1 MSLPKFTRQMPLFG
15 VENLLGDCFAA
26 NDPFRLFAEKVYP
39 LLAGAREKL
48 ALAYCL
54 DNGRPGTEPVLLMG
68 ISILQFMYRLPD
80 RQAAEMLKYHM
91 GWKLALGQEL
101 DLSAIDPSTLVYF
114 RQRLLEHDQAKLA
127 FDTVLQGL
135 IEAGLVAR
143 RNRQRLDSTHVLGL
157 VARVSAV
164 DRLRETIRLALEEL
178 ESRPGRPEFWGLLW
192 ERYVENKLDYRL
204 EEAAMAVKFQETGA
218 DMQKLAGWIKEQGG
232 EVAEGQQAKLL
243 ARVLEENFE
252 IVEGRL
258 EKRKLPSGAVRNPH
272 EPEAELAA
280 KGKNKVWVGYKTQVA
295 ETVSEEPLEKGEPTK
310 EFVTAVVTQKAAEC
324 DETGMK
330 QVLVEEKE
338 SGLET
343 PEEMVV
349 DGAYVSGESLQQAE
363 QEGYELTGP
372 AQEPGAKNPGFKSD
386 AFDVDVENRKAVC
399 PAGLENSTCTRSTST
414 ETGKALYRFGWGEQC
429 AGCPL
434 KDLCLGKN
442 QSQRSLE
449 VGEHHTHLQ
458 QRRKEQKTEQF
469 KETMH
474 RRSAIEGTQSELVRG
489 HGMRQAR
496 YRGLEKVRQ
505 QNYLIGAACNVKRW
519 IKRMVWE
526 MGRQANCALAQVTG
540 AVAVN

>member
-15 VENLLGDCFAA
+15 VDNLLGDGFAPDDA
-26 NDPFRLFAEKVYP
+26 FRIFAEKIYP
-39 LLAGAREKL
+39 LLAGARETM
-48 ALAYCL
+48 AQAYCL
-54 DNGRPGTEPVLLMG
+54 NNGRPGTEPVLLLG
-68 ISILQFMYRLPD
+68 VSILQFIYRLPD
-80 RQAAEMLKYHM
+80 RQAADMLKYHL

-101 DLSAIDPSTLVYF
+101 GLSAIDPSTMVYF

-135 IEAGLVAR
+135 VKAGLVAR

-178 ESRPGRPEFWGLLW
+178 ESRPGRPEFWELLW

-204 EEAAMAVKFQETGA
+204 EEAKMVVKFQESGV

-232 EVAEGQQAKLL
+232 QVAEGQQAKLL

-310 EFVTAVVTQKAAEC
+310 EFLTAVVTQKAAEC
-324 DETGMK
+324 DETGLVK
-330 QVLVEEKE
+330 VLVEEKE

-349 DGAYVSGESLQQAE
+349 DGAYVSGESLQKAE

-372 AQEPGAKNPGFKSD
+372 AQEPGAKNQGFKSD
-386 AFDVDVENRKAVC
+386 AFNVDVENRQAVC
-399 PAGLENSTCTRSTST
+399 PAGLENSACTRSTAT
-414 ETGKALYRFGWGEQC
+414 ETGKVLFKFGWGEQC

-442 QSQRSLE
+442 QTQRSLE
-449 VGEHHTHLQ
+449 VGEHHSHLQ
-458 QRRKEQKTEQF
+458 QRRKDQKTEEF
-469 KETMH
+469 KEKMH
-474 RRSAIEGTQSELVRG
+474 RRSAIEGTQSEMVRG

-526 MGRQANCALAQVTG
+526 MGRRVNCALAQVTG
-540 AVAVN
+540 AVAVS